1 MVGTQSVKIE
11 IPEALADISVEKY
24 KKFVMMATEEN
35 GDEQALYHFC
45 GLTPD
50 QQENMK
56 KNDRDY
62 IRNKIGEVLNEKP
75 TLVKTFKYNSVE
87 YGFHPKL
94 EDISMGEYIDLDEY
108 LKEPYKNAE
117 KILGVLYR
125 PITSKMYG
133 RHLVETYDP
142 DKHNGLGFQDLSAD
156 IFLGCLLFFYRLEI
170 SLLITFLRSSQK
182 EEEMNQ
188 SLTSKRSSQE
198 SGVGMAQSIRLL
210 EVISQSLMK

>member
-1 MVGTQSVKIE
+1 MVDTQSVKIE
-11 IPEALADISVEKY
+11 IPEALADISIEKY
-24 KKFVMMATEEN
+24 KKFIMMATEDN

-56 KNDRDY
+56 KKDRDY
-62 IRNKIGEVLNEKP
+62 IREKIAAVLAERP
-75 TLVKTFKYNSVE
+75 MLTQTFTYRGVE

-94 EDISMGEYIDLDEY
+94 EDISMGEYVDLDEL

-117 KILGVLYR
+117 KVLGILYR
-125 PITSKMYG
+125 PITKKMYG

-142 DKHNGLGFQDLSAD
+142 DRHDGRGFQDLGAD

-170 SLLITFLRSSQK
+170 SLLVTFLRSSQK

-188 SLTSKRSSQE
+188 PLTDKRSSQE

>member
-1 MVGTQSVKIE
+1 MEGTQSVKIE

-56 KNDRDY
+56 KKYRDY
-62 IRNKIGEVLNEKP
+62 IRAKIGVVLNEKP
-75 TLVKTFKYNSVE
+75 TLVKTFKYNGVE

-94 EDISMGEYIDLDEY
+94 EDISMGEYVDLDEY

-117 KILGVLYR
+117 KVLGVLYR

-142 DKHNGLGFQDLSAD
+142 DKHNGLGFQDLGAD

-182 EEEMNQ
+182 EEEMNPA
-188 SLTSKRSSQE
+188 LTSKRSSQE

>member
-1 MVGTQSVKIE
+1 MVDTQSVKIE

-24 KKFVMMATEEN
+24 KKFIMMATEEN

-56 KNDRDY
+56 KKDRDY
-62 IRNKIGEVLNEKP
+62 IREKIAAVLAERP
-75 TLVKTFKYNSVE
+75 MLTQTFTYRGVE

-94 EDISMGEYIDLDEY
+94 VDISMGEYVDLDEY

-117 KILGVLYR
+117 KVLGVLYR
-125 PITSKMYG
+125 PITKKMYG

-142 DKHNGLGFQDLSAD
+142 DRHDGRGFQDLGAD

-188 SLTSKRSSQE
+188 PSTSKRSSQG

>member
-1 MVGTQSVKIE
+1 MVDTQSVKIE

-24 KKFVMMATEEN
+24 KKFIMMATEEN

-56 KNDRDY
+56 KKDMDY
-62 IRNKIGEVLNEKP
+62 IKEKVAAALNERP
-75 TLVKTFKYNSVE
+75 ALVQTFTYRSVE

-94 EDISMGEYIDLDEY
+94 EDISMGEYVDLDEL

-117 KILGVLYR
+117 KVLGILYR
-125 PITSKMYG
+125 PITKKMYG
-133 RHLVETYDP
+133 RHLIETYDP

-182 EEEMNQ
+182 EEETNQ
-188 SLTSKRSSQE
+188 PLIDKLSSQG

>member
-1 MVGTQSVKIE
+1 MVDTQSVKIE

-24 KKFVMMATEEN
+24 KKFIMMATEDN

-56 KNDRDY
+56 KKDRDY
-62 IRNKIGEVLNEKP
+62 IREKIAAVLAERP
-75 TLVKTFKYNSVE
+75 MLTQTFTYRGVE

-94 EDISMGEYIDLDEY
+94 EDISMGEYVDLDEL

-117 KILGVLYR
+117 KVLGILYR
-125 PITSKMYG
+125 PITKKMYG

-142 DKHNGLGFQDLSAD
+142 DRHDGRGFQDLGAD

-170 SLLITFLRSSQK
+170 SLLVTFLRSSQK

-188 SLTSKRSSQE
+188 PSTDKRSSQE